1 MQRPD
6 PKLREF
12 DELQKRSQTAL
23 AMSYEIEVDNRMVK
37 FKSHTID
44 GVEIDAATQDHDKTW
59 NFDLAE
65 GRYFTGLESR
75 AGSPVAIIGFD
86 IAGNLFPDGGALG
99 NSIKIMGRYVTI
111 IGVFKK
117 EGNDMLG
124 ISTDKQILLPLNFA
138 KNVIDVQNDNYQPNI
153 IVRGKPGVT
162 DIEVESELRGLMRS
176 IRRLRP
182 GDDDSFALNKTS
194 ILSNQLDS
202 VFTVL
207 HTVGLIIG
215 LFSILVGGFGIANI
229 MFVSVKERTNIIG
242 IQKSLGAKSY
252 FILLQFLLEAIIL
265 CLMGGAIGLGMVYG
279 ATAFVSAV
287 ANIQVVLDVKN
298 IIIGVG
304 TSVTIGVIS
313 GIVPAYFA
321 SRMDPVE
328 AIRSN

>member
-1 MQRPD
+1 
-6 PKLREF
+6 
-12 DELQKRSQTAL
+12 
-23 AMSYEIEVDNRMVK
+23 
-37 FKSHTID
+37 
-44 GVEIDAATQDHDKTW
+44 
-59 NFDLAE
+59 
-65 GRYFTGLESR
+65 
-75 AGSPVAIIGFD
+75 
-86 IAGNLFPDGGALG
+86 
-99 NSIKIMGRYVTI
+99 
-111 IGVFKK
+111 
-117 EGNDMLG
+117 
-124 ISTDKQILLPLNFA
+124 
-138 KNVIDVQNDNYQPNI
+138 VQNDNYQPNI

>member
-1 MQRPD
+1 
-6 PKLREF
+6 
-12 DELQKRSQTAL
+12 
-23 AMSYEIEVDNRMVK
+23 
-37 FKSHTID
+37 
-44 GVEIDAATQDHDKTW
+44 
-59 NFDLAE
+59 
-65 GRYFTGLESR
+65 
-75 AGSPVAIIGFD
+75 
-86 IAGNLFPDGGALG
+86 LFPDGGAVGKQL
-99 NSIKIMGRYVTI
+99 KIMGRNVTV

-124 ISTDKQILLPLNFA
+124 ISADKQILLPLNYA
-138 KNVIDVQNDNYQPNI
+138 KNLIDVENTNRQPNI
-153 IVRGKPGVT
+153 IVRGKPGVK
-162 DIEVESELRGLMRS
+162 DVEVESEMEGLMRS

-182 GDDDSFALNKTS
+182 GEEDNFSLNKTS
-194 ILSNQLDS
+194 LLSNQLDK

-252 FILLQFLLEAIIL
+252 FILLQFLIESIIL
-265 CLMGGAIGLGMVYG
+265 CLMGGVVGLGLVYG
-279 ATAFVSAV
+279 ATALVSA
-287 ANIQVVLDVKN
+287 AADIQVVLDIKN
-298 IIIGVG
+298 VIIGIG

-313 GIVPAYFA
+313 GIVPAYAA